1 MPATDT
7 VVMVHPGALPASC
20 YAGLAAKVNLLVI
33 DLEQI
38 PSYRAMTLH
47 GDSRG
52 VSVAWLAEHVAD
64 RVTRVSERW
73 LMAGWS
79 LGGVI
84 AYAATSLLP
93 DHRLPLHLVAL
104 DSIAPVPGNQRRASD
119 FPPEVLV
126 TWFAGYLAAKRGE
139 SLPVYVPSGLSVE
152 QGLEVVLREAIR
164 TCLVWPDVT
173 VAGMRKLFDVY
184 LAGLF
189 RNVDLTSGYDAP
201 PARVPMTLV
210 RPASGLLTTPGAL
223 GWHRLAPTL
232 TVEHCPGD
240 HYSMVG
246 ETDVIAGVFR
256 SRLAGQLI

>member
-20 YAGLAAKVNLLVI
+20 YAGLAREVDLLVI

-38 PSYRAMTLH
+38 PSYRAMMLH
-47 GDSRG
+47 DDSRG
-52 VSVAWLAEHVAD
+52 VSVAGLAEHVAD
-64 RVTRVSERW
+64 RIVRISGPW
-73 LMAGWS
+73 LLAGWS

-104 DSIAPVPGNQRRASD
+104 DSIAPVPENQRRASD

-126 TWFAGYLAAKRGE
+126 TWFAGYLAAKRGGR
-139 SLPVYVPSGLSVE
+139 LTVDVPGGLSVE
-152 QGLEVVLREAIR
+152 DALAVVLREAIR
-164 TCLVWPDVT
+164 TGLVWPDVT
-173 VAGMRKLFDVY
+173 VAGMRKLFEVY
-184 LAGLF
+184 LTGLF
-189 RNVDLTSGYDAP
+189 RNVDLTAGYEAP

-210 RPASGLLTTPGAL
+210 RPAVGLLATPGAL
-223 GWHRLAPTL
+223 GWQRLAPAL

-246 ETDVIAGVFR
+246 ETDAIAGVFR